1 MDAAPLVLTFDV
13 LERAEAARA
22 ALIAAGFAGD
32 AVRVMAREDEAGAT
46 QGDFTVGS
54 GRPAT
59 ASGSRY
65 QANFGNEAK
74 RGQVMMTVAVADAE
88 ARRRALDVTR
98 PFGAIDVER
107 RVGGDATR

>member
-1 MDAAPLVLTFDV
+1 MAAAPLVLTFDV

-22 ALIAAGFAGD
+22 ALIDAGFAPE
-32 AVRVMAREDEAGAT
+32 AVQVAAREDEAGAT

-59 ASGSRY
+59 ASESRY
-65 QANFGNEAK
+65 QANFGDEAK
-74 RGQVMMTVAVADAE
+74 RGQVMMTVAIADAD
-88 ARRRALDVTR
+88 ARERAVRITQ

-107 RVGGDATR
+107 RAAG

>member
-1 MDAAPLVLTFDV
+1 MSLAPLVLTFDV

-22 ALIAAGFAGD
+22 ALLAEGFAPD
-32 AVRVMAREDEAGAT
+32 AVQVRAREDETGAT

-59 ASGSRY
+59 ASRSRY
-65 QANFGNEAK
+65 QANFGDEAK
-74 RGQVMMTVAVADAE
+74 RGQVLMTVALGDAQ
-88 ARRRALDVTR
+88 ARERALRIVQ

-107 RVGGDATR
+107 RAGGAGH